1 MKKLRTYFSLIVF
14 LSFWVNIAFGQQE
27 LKTFPDT
34 LEYKTQ
40 FERLRQLVIYNDGN
54 SAITIDSIFVE
65 DKYYE
70 ARFDRNINFPETLAP
85 GDTLIMDCILWNI
98 WAIPYG
104 NYNNTLI
111 IYSDA
116 QNGVHK
122 INTSVGFE
130 YQGSGEGKIEGFVK
144 SGGAAVEDA
153 VIYFYINGIK
163 LIDSAKTI
171 GSGFYSI
178 ELMPGSYFISAQKEN
193 YNLSFGVDK
202 LSPVDADFISLSDK
216 AVLNVDFNLE
226 PVIPTSFSIH
236 GNIFD
241 KQINSLSKKRRGGI
255 IIARSGGHNPSK
267 LSHSENNNDL
277 IFAGEIYPDG
287 SYSIKNIKQAGYYYI
302 QAFSEFYIPGYYS
315 SPQSSSQF
323 WQQADS
329 VFIGSEISGF
339 DIFLERDSSYGGGI
353 ISGKITADSDSNFV
367 NTILYA
373 QSVSNGKIY
382 THNFVDKNG
391 NYKITGLPFGSYK
404 VIGQLIDYDDAVSAT
419 VGITHENY
427 YVPDINLEFKTTEIN
442 QPENLPADFE
452 LYQNYPNPFNP
463 VTIIKYSTPVGKQHA
478 VSLQVFDMLGNE
490 IAVLVSENKS
500 GGTYEIEFDAS
511 RLPSG
516 IYFYQLISGRFIQTK
531 KMILLK

>member
-1 MKKLRTYFSLIVF
+1 MKKLYTSFSLILF
-14 LSFWVNIAFGQQE
+14 LTIGVNIAFGQPE

-40 FERLRQLVIYNDGN
+40 FERLRQLIIYNDGN

-70 ARFDRNINFPETLAP
+70 ARFDRNINFPETLSP

-98 WAIPYG
+98 WEIPYG
-104 NYNNTLI
+104 NYDNTLI
-111 IYSDA
+111 IYSDG
-116 QNGVHK
+116 QNSVHK
-122 INTSVGFE
+122 IKTSVGFE
-130 YQGSGEGKIEGFVK
+130 YQGSGKGKIEGFVK
-144 SGGAAVEDA
+144 SSGEAVEDA
-153 VIYFYINGIK
+153 VVYFYINGIK
-163 LIDSAKTI
+163 LIDSAKTNS
-171 GSGFYSI
+171 SGFYSI
-178 ELMPGSYFISAQKEN
+178 ELMPGNYFISAQKEN

-202 LSPVDADFISLSDK
+202 SSPVDADFFPLADK
-216 AVLNVDFNLE
+216 AVLNVDFNLA
-226 PVIPTSFSIH
+226 PVIPTSFSIQ

-255 IIARSGGHNPSK
+255 IIARGGGHNPSK
-267 LSHSENNNDL
+267 ISYAQNNNNI
-277 IFAGEIYPDG
+277 IFAGEIFPDG
-287 SYSIKNIKQAGYYYI
+287 SYSIKNIQQAGYYYI

-315 SPQSSSQF
+315 SAQSGSQF

-329 VFIGSEISGF
+329 VFIGSEINGY

-353 ISGKITADSDSNFV
+353 ISGKIISNSDSNFV

-382 THNFVDKNG
+382 THNFVDENG
-391 NYKITGLPFGSYK
+391 NYKITGLPFGNYK
-404 VIGQLIDYDDAVSAT
+404 IIGQLIDYDDAVST
-419 VGITHENY
+419 DVSITPQSY
-427 YVPDINLEFKTTEIN
+427 YVSDINLEFKTTEVN

-452 LYQNYPNPFNP
+452 LYQNFPNPFNP
-463 VTIIKYSTPVGKQHA
+463 VTIIKYSVPVGKQLA
-478 VSLQVFDMLGNE
+478 VSLQVFDMLGKE
-490 IAVLVSENKS
+490 IAVLVNESKS
-500 GGTYEIEFDAS
+500 GGTYEIEFNAS

-516 IYFYQLISGRFIQTK
+516 VYFYQLITGGIVQTK